1 MVFLKS
7 VLAGIAAV
15 ILAVFAVPLG
25 ILAYSWFHQPSA
37 GVDVPSV
44 SWDPISVTKSPTVF
58 LVIGIFL
65 AGFVLEFM
73 HATRK

>member
-7 VLAGIAAV
+7 VLAGMVAVVLAV
-15 ILAVFAVPLG
+15 IAVPLG
-25 ILAYSWFHQPSA
+25 MVAYSWFHQPPD

-44 SWDPISVTKSPTVF
+44 SWDPISAAKSPALFIFV
-58 LVIGIFL
+58 GIFL